1 MSAKMKRI
9 EEDRERELTD
19 HGSVLA
25 EMQQRYAKER
35 ANAAQMERQIAELYK
50 KLHEKETNSS
60 FNEEKYASLVAE
72 MNAVKDEKE
81 KWRSKAEK
89 TLTVQMLES
98 ELENL
103 KVQFKFIFYFLTHV
117 INGNLHIAELH

>member
-1 MSAKMKRI
+1 
-9 EEDRERELTD
+9 
-19 HGSVLA
+19 
-25 EMQQRYAKER
+25 
-35 ANAAQMERQIAELYK
+35 
-50 KLHEKETNSS
+50 
-60 FNEEKYASLVAE
+60 

-103 KVQFKFIFYFLTHV
+103 KVQFKFIFLFFNSRY
-117 INGNLHIAELH
+117 

>member
-1 MSAKMKRI
+1 M
-9 EEDRERELTD
+9 
-19 HGSVLA
+19 
-25 EMQQRYAKER
+25 
-35 ANAAQMERQIAELYK
+35 
-50 KLHEKETNSS
+50 HEKETNSS